1 MDSWS
6 IKNHSFYNRT
16 QIPPFFYIK
25 KSYFF
30 FFSFTNIFNL
40 VMDFT
45 FPDVQ
50 NNHPNAPNF
59 KTKPNCQ
66 ALSHPKFNLVT
77 KTTQI
82 QPKIEEEKVEKR

>member
-16 QIPPFFYIK
+16 QIPFFLKLFSPF
-25 KSYFF
+25 FF
-30 FFSFTNIFNL
+30 FFSITNIFNL
-40 VMDFT
+40 VMGFT

-50 NNHPNAPNF
+50 NSHPNAPNF
-59 KTKPNCQ
+59 KTKSNCQ
-66 ALSHPKFNLVT
+66 ALSHPKFNPVT